1 MTQDEH
7 AEYDCS
13 ICLGVGLTAATLI
26 AGFCG
31 LLLAKVMP
39 DIMALIIMGIGLIV
53 AGWAVLKYC
62 AAEYPEA
69 GIVMPDLPE
78 LPTGMLARSK
88 SDESYAEEADAD
100 FDDEGEQDY
109 DDDGFVEGDREGR
122 RPKSLMVPMTGG
134 ADDLKMIK
142 GIGPRMQTV
151 LNGMGYFHYA
161 QIASWTKEE
170 LAWIDANL
178 EGHKGRASRD
188 NWVEQARVLADTGS
202 AE

>member
-31 LLLAKVMP
+31 LLLAK
-39 DIMALIIMGIGLIV
+39 
-53 AGWAVLKYC
+53 
-62 AAEYPEA
+62 
-69 GIVMPDLPE
+69 VMPDLPE

-134 ADDLKMIK
+134 ADDLKLIK
-142 GIGPRMQTV
+142 GIGPRMQAV
-151 LNGMGYFHYA
+151 LNGMGYFHYE
-161 QIASWTKEE
+161 QIASWTKDEV
-170 LAWIDANL
+170 AWIDANL
-178 EGHKGRASRD
+178 EGHKGRATRD